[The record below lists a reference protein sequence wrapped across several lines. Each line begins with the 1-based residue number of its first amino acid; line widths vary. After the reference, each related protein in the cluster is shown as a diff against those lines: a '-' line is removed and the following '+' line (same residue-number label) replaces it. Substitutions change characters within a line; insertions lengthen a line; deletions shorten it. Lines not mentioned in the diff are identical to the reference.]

1 MDISALI
8 GVAIAIVCILI
19 VVSIVL
25 LIAAKFGYAS
35 DIITKIVWGAAT
47 ILCLLLLAS
56 AFGIN
61 VPWVHW

>member
-19 VVSIVL
+19 VVRIGIKV
-25 LIAAKFGYAS
+25 AEKFGWAS
-35 DIITKIVWGAAT
+35 DILVAIAWGAAT